1 MMAAFLTGSLLFCP
15 MGLKAREGQK
25 DVDDL
30 YIEVYNTILGADEA
44 WQMGKKRDA
53 YELYQRAQGYLENIK
68 KEFPNWNQ
76 KLVDFR
82 LSYVKTK
89 MQQFDP
95 PTSVDTPPTSP
106 TEGTPA
112 RPNAPENASDAE
124 IRSLKTQLA
133 QLEKIRDDLDA
144 RLREATSAQPANVD
158 PRELQKAEKTIA
170 ELTQTN
176 ALLKI
181 QLADLSKNLTPD
193 EPEGKPLSSRE
204 IKRLDKAREEIKKLN
219 TQLSALKK
227 ENSSLRRE
235 ARKQGKS
242 PEDSEASANLQIRTL
257 EKEIVT
263 VREENER
270 LSAQLKTFLSA
281 PPGDKGQETEKLLL
295 QQEKLVAEMTQ
306 NIETLRAENEAL
318 KAAAD
323 LSKEESQ
330 QTIESTLSRYEAVAA
345 ELAQLKLSSSQM
357 ELELQKSR
365 EAAATNSSP
374 NPSELNSLQRQVSD
388 LEKMVD
394 GLKEENKVLRD
405 AASRK
410 GESKLLDN
418 IDRLRAK
425 IAVYERAKEPYTPE
439 ELALM
444 RPGKPIRVGTLLDGQ
459 VTLSTGEPAK
469 GSAMGADLRHSA
481 PPEGRQIAAEGV
493 KEFSEGRMNEAERLF
508 QRLLSLDEDSVYTL
522 GNLGATQ
529 LELGKLK
536 EAEINLKKAYSLDS
550 QDTFVINLLAILN
563 LKNRKID
570 DAFELL
576 STSAKIDPNN
586 AETQNYLGMV
596 LGERGLRID
605 AEKAFRAALKSNPR
619 YPVAHYNLA
628 VLYATTKPAYP
639 QLANYHYQKAV
650 SLGASTNPD
659 FEKLLQTAL
668 EESHAPEESATTE

>member
-1 MMAAFLTGSLLFCP
+1 MAAFLIGSLLFNP
-15 MGLKAREGQK
+15 TGLKAQDSQK
-25 DVDDL
+25 NVDDL

-53 YELYQRAQGYLENIK
+53 YELYQKAQGFLENIK
-68 KEFPNWNQ
+68 KEFPDWNK

-95 PTSVDTPPTSP
+95 PTAVDTPPKSP
-106 TEGTPA
+106 TE
-112 RPNAPENASDAE
+112 RVPENASDAE
-124 IRSLKTQLA
+124 KEIRALKTQLA

-204 IKRLDKAREEIKKLN
+204 IKRLDKAREEIKKLDA
-219 TQLSALKK
+219 QLSTLKE
-227 ENSSLRRE
+227 ENSSLRKE
-235 ARKQGKS
+235 VKKQDKS
-242 PEDSEASANLQIRTL
+242 PESSDSSANVQIQTL

-263 VREENER
+263 VRAENER
-270 LSAQLKTFLSA
+270 LSAQLKTFLSVA
-281 PPGDKGQETEKLLL
+281 PGDKGQETEKLLL

-306 NIETLRAENEAL
+306 TIETLRAENEAL

-323 LSKEESQ
+323 LSKKESQ
-330 QTIESTLSRYEAVAA
+330 QAVESTLSRYEAVAA
-345 ELAQLKLSSSQM
+345 ELAQLKLSSNQM
-357 ELELQKSR
+357 ELELQKSK
-365 EAAATNSSP
+365 EAAATNSLP
-374 NPSELNSLQRQVSD
+374 DPSELNSLQRQVGD

-405 AASRK
+405 AATRK

-418 IDRLRAK
+418 IDRLRSK

-444 RPGKPIRVGTLLDGQ
+444 RPGKPIRVGAVLDSQ
-459 VTLSTGEPAK
+459 VTLSTGEPAR
-469 GSAMGADLRHSA
+469 GSAVGSSLRHSA
-481 PPEGRQIAAEGV
+481 PADGKEIAAEGV

-508 QRLLSLDEDSVYTL
+508 QRLLSLDENSVYTL
-522 GNLGATQ
+522 GNLGAAQ

-536 EAEINLKKAYSLDS
+536 EAEINLKKAYSLGP

-596 LGERGLRID
+596 LGERGLRTD
-605 AEKAFRAALKSNPR
+605 AEKSFRAALKVNPR
-619 YPVAHYNLA
+619 YSVAHYNLA

-668 EESHAPEESATTE
+668 EESQAPEKEAATE